1 MRSNECHGTFVI
13 QFHAY
18 KSYWTSLRVHP
29 VGISFSDVID
39 DWISCQTALSLHLTS
54 NQPPLLESPSLYP
67 GKHVKRTMF
76 WWVALLL
83 EAVALATVGTAEP
96 HVRAER
102 HTRCII
108 FINTCSV
115 ISLWKKLLIHV
126 RSRHIPICQSH
137 APLTIYLTYTYVD
150 SCLRR
155 CPSVRHDTWHF
166 SSSHRHGTCS
176 QRHTNTSLNF
186 RHRRCRSLQW
196 RVWRQEVV
204 HSDELWMDIMPSL

>member
-1 MRSNECHGTFVI
+1 MH
-13 QFHAY
+13 
-18 KSYWTSLRVHP
+18 SL
-29 VGISFSDVID
+29 GISFSDVTEEL
-39 DWISCQTALSLHLTS
+39 ISCQTALSLHLTS

-126 RSRHIPICQSH
+126 RIYHIPITYIS
-137 APLTIYLTYTYVD
+137 ALYTMYTYVD
-150 SCLRR
+150 SWFRHR
-155 CPSVRHDTWHF
+155 PTVRYGTLHF
-166 SSSHRHGTCS
+166 LSSHRHGTCS

-204 HSDELWMDIMPSL
+204 HSDELWMDIMTSL